1 MGMNKRVVVV
11 VVVLAVVIAGA
22 IGALAL
28 TRIAPPAGSESA
40 QTVTPEPSETPQPS
54 VTATA
59 EAIPGSYI
67 DYTDTAIADAEGRRV
82 LFFHAPWCPQ
92 CVELEA
98 GILSQG
104 VPDGVT
110 IIKIDWD
117 THQDLEALYGVPM
130 RTTFVE
136 LDAAGEVVQRY
147 TAYDDPRFELVADVM
162 NL

>member
-28 TRIAPPAGSESA
+28 TRNTSPTVESV
-40 QTVTPEPSETPQPS
+40 QTPEPAPSETSEPTP
-54 VTATA
+54 
-59 EAIPGSYI
+59 IPETISGTYV